1 MFIREQCVSRYVT
14 KPANF
19 SAEEQDQLFRL
30 LRQLDGDS
38 SATQRDL
45 AAAVGVSLGR
55 LNTLLRSATDASL
68 VERITKDSADKRQR
82 VAYALTLKG
91 ASEKNRL
98 TDIFLA
104 RKFAEYDA
112 LHAEL
117 TGTAS
122 GFSPLKGRTK
132 LMQNNLAPIPELYV
146 SYDSA
151 QKLKVEAADLTSHD
165 LTPRQ
170 ICDLE
175 LLMNGGFNPLKGFL
189 SEADYDSVVDNMR
202 LTTGEL
208 WPMPITL
215 DVSKDFADSIELG
228 QDIALRDQE
237 GVILGTMTVTDK
249 WVPNKA
255 KEAEKVFGAD
265 DLAHPAVN
273 YLHHTAGEVYL
284 GGPVT
289 GIQQPVHYDFRARRD
304 TPNELRAYFRKMGWR
319 KIVAFQTRNPLH
331 RAHQEL
337 TFRAAR
343 EAEANLLIHPVV
355 GLTKPGDID
364 HFTRVRC
371 YEAVLDQYPAST
383 TTMSLLNLAMRMAG
397 PREAVWHGLIRKNHG
412 CTHFIVG
419 RDHAGPGKNSAGED
433 FYGPYDAQDLFREHQ
448 EEIGIT
454 MVDFKHMV
462 YVQERAQYEPADE
475 IADKDDVTILNISGT
490 ELRRRLAEGL
500 EIPEWFSFPTVVQEL
515 RKSKPPRAKQGFTVF
530 FTGFSGSGKST
541 IANALMVKLMEM
553 GGRPVTL
560 LDGDIVRKNL
570 SSELGFSKEHRDL
583 NIRRI
588 GYVASEITKNGGIA
602 ICAPIA
608 PYASTRRAVRED
620 IEAFG
625 AFVEVHVATTIEEC
639 ERRDRKGLY
648 KLAREGKIKEFTGIS
663 DPYDVPENPELS
675 VETENVE
682 VDNCA
687 HQVLLKLESMGLIK
701 A

>member
-1 MFIREQCVSRYVT
+1 MT
-14 KPANF
+14 KPN
-19 SAEEQDQLFRL
+19 STEEDQLFLL
-30 LRQLDGDS
+30 LRQLDAAPEAS
-38 SATQRDL
+38 QRAT
-45 AAAVGVSLGR
+45 AASIGISLGR
-55 LNTLLRSATDASL
+55 LNALLRRATDNGL
-68 VERITKDSADKRQR
+68 IKVTERSGPDKRQR
-82 VAYALTLKG
+82 FAYALTSRGG
-91 ASEKNRL
+91 AEKLRL
-98 TDIFLA
+98 TDQFLT

-117 TGTAS
+117 TGTSS
-122 GFSPLKGRTK
+122 GLVPLKHRTHP
-132 LMQNNLAPIPELYV
+132 MENNLTPIPELYV
-146 SYDSA
+146 SYESA

-189 SEADYDSVVDNMR
+189 TEDDYNSVVENMR
-202 LTTGEL
+202 LADGTL

-215 DVSKDFADSIELG
+215 DVSEDFAKSVELG

-237 GVILGTMTVTDK
+237 GVILATMTVTDR
-249 WVPNKA
+249 WEPNKA
-255 KEAEKVFGAD
+255 REAEKVFGAD
-265 DLAHPAVN
+265 DDAHPAVN
-273 YLHHTAGEVYL
+273 YLHNQAGKVYL
-284 GGPVT
+284 GGPIV

-304 TPNELRAYFRKMGWR
+304 TPNELRAYFRKLGWR
-319 KIVAFQTRNPLH
+319 RIVAFQTRNPLH

-337 TFRAAR
+337 TFRAAK
-343 EAEANLLIHPVV
+343 EAQANLLIHPVV
-355 GLTKPGDID
+355 GMTKPGDID

-371 YEAVLDQYPAST
+371 YEAVLDQYPAAT
-383 TTMSLLNLAMRMAG
+383 TSMSLLNLAMRMAG

-419 RDHAGPGKNSAGED
+419 RDHAGPGKDSAGDD

-448 EEIGIT
+448 EEMGIE

-462 YVQERAQYEPADE
+462 YVQDRAQYEPADE
-475 IADKDDVTILNISGT
+475 ITDKDDVTILNISGT
-490 ELRRRLAEGL
+490 ELRRRLSEGL
-500 EIPEWFSFPTVVQEL
+500 EIPEWFSFPTVVEEL
-515 RKSKPPRAKQGFTVF
+515 RKTKPPRAEQGFTVF

-608 PYASTRRAVRED
+608 PYATTRRAVRED
-620 IEAFG
+620 IEGFG
-625 AFVEVHVATTIEEC
+625 AFVEVHVATSIEEC

-663 DPYDVPENPELS
+663 DPYDVPTNPELS
-675 VETENVE
+675 VETENVD

>member
-1 MFIREQCVSRYVT
+1 MAFNPQTISQEDEDVI
-14 KPANF
+14 
-19 SAEEQDQLFRL
+19 FRL
-30 LRQLDGDS
+30 LRQLDIAPDAPQR
-38 SATQRDL
+38 ATAGAL
-45 AAAVGVSLGR
+45 GISVGR
-55 LNTLLRSATDASL
+55 LNGLMRQAIDARL
-68 VERITKDSADKRQR
+68 IKITERDSTDKRQR
-82 VAYALTLKG
+82 FSYSLTPRG
-91 ASEKNRL
+91 GSEKNRL
-98 TDIFLA
+98 IDAFLK

-117 TGTAS
+117 TGHAT
-122 GFSPLKGRTK
+122 GLNPLKLRST
-132 LMQNNLAPIPELYV
+132 LMQSNLAPIPELFV

-151 QKLKVEAADLTSHD
+151 QKMKMEAAELTSWD

-189 SEADYDSVVDNMR
+189 TEEDYNGVVDNMR
-202 LTTGEL
+202 LADGSL

-215 DVSKDFADSIELG
+215 DVSEEFAASLEMG

-237 GVILGTMTVTDK
+237 GVILGTITVTDR
-249 WVPNKA
+249 WTPNKA

-273 YLHHTAGEVYL
+273 YLHNQAGKVYL

-304 TPNELRAYFRKMGWR
+304 TPNEMRAYFRKMGWR
-319 KIVAFQTRNPLH
+319 RVVAFQTRNPLH

-337 TFRAAR
+337 TFRAAK
-343 EAEANLLIHPVV
+343 EAQANLLIHPVV

-371 YEAVLDQYPAST
+371 YEAVLDQYPSST
-383 TTMSLLNLAMRMAG
+383 TSMSLLNLAMRMAG

-433 FYGPYDAQDLFREHQ
+433 FYGAYDAQDLFKEHQ
-448 EEIGIT
+448 EEMGIE

-462 YVQERAQYEPADE
+462 YVQDRAQYEPADE
-475 IADKDDVTILNISGT
+475 VEKGATVLNISGT
-490 ELRRRLAEGL
+490 ELRRRLQEGL
-500 EIPEWFSFPTVVQEL
+500 DIPEWFSFPQVVTEL

-608 PYASTRRAVRED
+608 PYATTRRAVRED
-620 IEAFG
+620 IEAYG
-625 AFVEVHVATTIEEC
+625 AFLEIHVATSIEEC

-675 VETENVE
+675 VETENVD

-687 HQVLLKLESMGLIK
+687 HQVILKLESMGLI
-701 A
+701 AA

>member
-1 MFIREQCVSRYVT
+1 MPAAPDHDDQMF
-14 KPANF
+14 
-19 SAEEQDQLFRL
+19 LL
-30 LRQLDGDS
+30 LRQLDIAPAAS
-38 SATQRDL
+38 QRVT
-45 AAAVGVSLGR
+45 AQAIGVSLGR
-55 LNTLLRSATDASL
+55 LNALLKQATDAKL
-68 VERITKDSADKRQR
+68 VQIADRNGPDKRAR
-82 VAYALTLKG
+82 FTYDITSRG
-91 ASEKNRL
+91 AATKNRL
-98 TDIFLA
+98 TDQFLA

-117 TGTAS
+117 TGTTS
-122 GFSPLKGRTK
+122 GLSPITSRTK
-132 LMQNNLAPIPELYV
+132 LMQNNLAPIPELFV

-151 QKLKVEAADLTSHD
+151 QKLKTEAGELTSHD

-189 SEADYDSVVDNMR
+189 SEEDYNGVVDNMR
-202 LTTGEL
+202 LADGSL
-208 WPMPITL
+208 WPMPINL
-215 DVSKDFADSIELG
+215 DVSEGFAETVEVG

-237 GVILGTMTVTDK
+237 GVILATMTVTDK
-249 WVPNKA
+249 WEPNKSH
-255 KEAEKVFGAD
+255 EAEKVFGAD
-265 DLAHPAVN
+265 DTAHPAVN
-273 YLHHTAGEVYL
+273 YLHNQAGKIYL

-289 GIQQPVHYDFRARRD
+289 GIQQPVHYDFRGRRD

-319 KIVAFQTRNPLH
+319 KVVAFQTRNPLH

-343 EAEANLLIHPVV
+343 EAQANLLIHPVV
-355 GLTKPGDID
+355 GLTKPGDVD

-371 YEAVLDQYPAST
+371 YEAVLDKYPQST
-383 TTMSLLNLAMRMAG
+383 TSMSLLNLAMRMGG

-419 RDHAGPGKNSAGED
+419 RDHAGPGKNSAGDD
-433 FYGPYDAQDLFREHQ
+433 FYGPYDAQDLFREH
-448 EEIGIT
+448 EAEMGIE

-462 YVQERAQYEPADE
+462 YVQERAQYEAIDE
-475 IADKDDVTILNISGT
+475 IEDKANVTILNISGT
-490 ELRRRLAEGL
+490 ELRRRLSEGL
-500 EIPEWFSFPTVVQEL
+500 EIPEWFSFPDVVKEL
-515 RKSKPPRAKQGFTVF
+515 RRTKPPRSKQGFTVF

-608 PYASTRRAVRED
+608 PYATTRRAVRED
-620 IEAFG
+620 VEDFG
-625 AFVEVHVATTIEEC
+625 AFVEVHVATSIEEC

-663 DPYDVPENPELS
+663 DPYDVPLDPELA
-675 VETENVE
+675 VETENVD

-687 HQVLLKLESMGLIK
+687 HQVILKLESMGLI
-701 A
+701 AAE

>member
-1 MFIREQCVSRYVT
+1 MS
-14 KPANF
+14 
-19 SAEEQDQLFRL
+19 QD
-30 LRQLDGDS
+30 
-38 SATQRDL
+38 
-45 AAAVGVSLGR
+45 
-55 LNTLLRSATDASL
+55 
-68 VERITKDSADKRQR
+68 
-82 VAYALTLKG
+82 
-91 ASEKNRL
+91 
-98 TDIFLA
+98 
-104 RKFAEYDA
+104 
-112 LHAEL
+112 
-117 TGTAS
+117 
-122 GFSPLKGRTK
+122 
-132 LMQNNLAPIPELYV
+132 LAPIPELYV
-146 SYDSA
+146 SYESA
-151 QKLKVEAADLTSHD
+151 QKLKVEAGELHSHD

-189 SEADYDSVVDNMR
+189 SEADYDNVVENMR
-202 LTTGEL
+202 LADGTL

-215 DVSKDFADSIELG
+215 DVSEKEAEQITVG

-237 GVILGTMTVTDK
+237 GVILATMTVTDK
-249 WVPNKA
+249 WLPNKA
-255 KEAEKVFGAD
+255 REAEKVFGAD
-265 DLAHPAVN
+265 DVAHPAVN
-273 YLHHTAGEVYL
+273 YLHHTAGKVYL

-304 TPNELRAYFRKMGWR
+304 TPNELRAYFRKLGWR
-319 KIVAFQTRNPLH
+319 KVVAFQTRNPLH

-337 TFRAAR
+337 TFRAAK
-343 EAEANLLIHPVV
+343 EAQANLLIHPVV
-355 GLTKPGDID
+355 GMTKPGDID

-419 RDHAGPGKNSAGED
+419 RDHAGPGKNSAGQD
-433 FYGPYDAQDLFREHQ
+433 FYGPYDAQDLFRQHQ
-448 EEIGIT
+448 EEMGIE
-454 MVDFKHMV
+454 MVDFKQMV
-462 YVQERAQYEPADE
+462 YVQDRAQYEPADE
-475 IADKDDVTILNISGT
+475 IHDRDKVTILDISGT

-500 EIPEWFSFPTVVQEL
+500 EIPDWFSFPAVVEEL
-515 RKSKPPRAKQGFTVF
+515 RKTRPPRSQQGFTVF

-608 PYASTRRAVRED
+608 PYASTRRAVREE
-620 IEAFG
+620 IEQFG
-625 AFVEVHVATTIEEC
+625 AFIEVHVATSIEEC

-663 DPYDVPENPELS
+663 DPYDVPENPELRL
-675 VETENVE
+675 ETESVP

-687 HQVLLKLESMGLIK
+687 HQVILKLESLGLIK